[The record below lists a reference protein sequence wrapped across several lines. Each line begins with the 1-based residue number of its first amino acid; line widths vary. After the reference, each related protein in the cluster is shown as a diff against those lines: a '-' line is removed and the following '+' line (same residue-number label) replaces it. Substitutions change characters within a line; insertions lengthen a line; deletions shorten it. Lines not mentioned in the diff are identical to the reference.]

1 MIRDGD
7 GKDST
12 ELKRQLCRY
21 YDERNLSDIDKL
33 PRVTERNVLILKY
46 YSFENY
52 FLNPE
57 IMAKLDVIPSPDA
70 FYEIFLEKWHEYL
83 HRLKSGQNLQTAI
96 GKNLE
101 TTEDIKCHMEDIKIH
116 MRGHNLYDIFYGR
129 FKNQETELLT
139 RYIDLAPRS
148 EFSDILDAIDQFI
161 YFENRQNRQ
170 I

>member
-1 MIRDGD
+1 
-7 GKDST
+7 
-12 ELKRQLCRY
+12 
-21 YDERNLSDIDKL
+21 
-33 PRVTERNVLILKY
+33 
-46 YSFENY
+46 
-52 FLNPE
+52 
-57 IMAKLDVIPSPDA
+57 MAKLDVIPSPDA